1 MLAIV
6 ELGIIGFFPGYL
18 TALFKFMSLIP
29 PNEKVF
35 ESS

>member
-1 MLAIV
+1 MIAIV
-6 ELGIIGFFPGYL
+6 ELGITGFFPGYS
-18 TALFKFMSLIP
+18 TALFKFMCLIP